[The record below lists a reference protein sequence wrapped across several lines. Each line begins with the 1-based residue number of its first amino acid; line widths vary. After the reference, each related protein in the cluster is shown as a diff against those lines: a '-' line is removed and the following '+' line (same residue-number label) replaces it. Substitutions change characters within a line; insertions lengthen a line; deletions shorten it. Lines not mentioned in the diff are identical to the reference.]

1 MSHEQYRAGAC
12 NIGGQERR
20 QRRLLGY
27 GSLLAGVVY
36 LTVVVALSLDPVYA
50 AGVGAFAYGGVLGVL
65 QARERF
71 CVAYG
76 MAGQYG
82 FDDGSGSVA
91 DGAQRS
97 RDRKRAVALSAKAGV
112 VAVLAA
118 GAAYGLASVL

>member
-12 NIGGQERR
+12 NIGGRERR

-27 GSLLAGVVY
+27 GSLLAGVAY
-36 LTVVVALSLDPVYA
+36 LAAVVALSLDPVYA
-50 AGVGAFAYGGVLGVL
+50 AGVGAFVYGGVLGVL

-91 DGAQRS
+91 DSAQRS
-97 RDRKRAVALSAKAGV
+97 RDRKRAVVLSAKAGA
-112 VAVLAA
+112 VAILAA
-118 GAAYGLASVL
+118 VGAYGLLGVL